1 MLFDNEQYINNLN
14 CTNMKR
20 PISVTALCLLMAFCV
35 PAMGQSSRGGSKDG
49 EQTEKKVDKGPKRK
63 SNKLQKYQTFV
74 YTSDDLSD
82 EIERQVV
89 ADRQALSRGLGA
101 DLLSAG
107 LSAATGAATGY
118 ISTLVEMGI
127 TAITKLIQLDAQN
140 KKEWQE
146 MVKEESELIVTMGTI
161 ADLNDFYSCLSEYGP
176 MDPRGMRFN
185 GIGCLAM
192 EGEDTTFYI
201 SCHINRKKIDRIVRH
216 SKFELVMDTFM
227 INPYKAG
234 LPNTD
239 LPLLFTYA
247 DRKSFDFTM
256 KMRMISSWMDQL
268 PDLHKDQILGEF
280 MLNVPVDSAQLD
292 ENNMFRYFRKEGEA
306 PAYGLVGESFI
317 VPRSYMP
324 TRDEDG
330 KYAESWGTGQYK
342 MEVEII
348 EVCGVSEEF
357 KKNWRKDFKKRKK
370 MTGKMSQAEKEILQ
384 VFTNQQWDKQ
394 AKQWVATTLKGPA
407 SVLNKA
413 AASSVGSNYT
423 AGGSK

>member
-1 MLFDNEQYINNLN
+1 
-14 CTNMKR
+14 MKKTFS
-20 PISVTALCLLMAFCV
+20 ILCLLLACLM
-35 PAMGQSSRGGSKDG
+35 PMMGQSSKGGGGDKSS
-49 EQTEKKVDKGPKRK
+49 TEKKPDYSPKKK
-63 SNKLQKYQTFV
+63 SNKLSKYQTFV

-82 EIERQVV
+82 EIERQVS
-89 ADRQALSRGLGA
+89 ADREALSRGLGA
-101 DLLSAG
+101 ELLSAG

-118 ISTLVEMGI
+118 ISTLIELGI

-146 MVKEESELIVTMGTI
+146 MVKEESQLIVTMGTI
-161 ADLNDFYSCLSEYGP
+161 ADLNDFYNCMSQYGP
-176 MDPRGMRFN
+176 MDPKGMRFN

-280 MLNVPVDSAQLD
+280 MLNVPVDSASLD
-292 ENNMFRYFRKEGEA
+292 ENNMFRYIRKEDE
-306 PAYGLVGESFI
+306 PAKYGLIGESFI

-324 TRDEDG
+324 LRDEDG
-330 KYAESWGTGQYK
+330 KYMESWGTGQYK
-342 MEVEII
+342 MEVEIV

-357 KKNWRKDFKKRKK
+357 KKHWRQDFKKRKK
-370 MTGKMSQAEKEILQ
+370 MTGKMSKAEQEILQ
-384 VFTNQQWDKQ
+384 IFTNQAWDKQ
-394 AKQWVATTLKGPA
+394 AKQWVATTMKGPA
-407 SVLNKA
+407 SVLNSA
-413 AASSVGSNYT
+413 AASAVGTKYT
-423 AGGSK
+423 SK

>member
-1 MLFDNEQYINNLN
+1 M
-14 CTNMKR
+14 NMKR
-20 PISVTALCLLMAFCV
+20 PITVTALCLLMAFCV
-35 PAMGQSSRGGSKDG
+35 PAMVLGQSRGGSDQG
-49 EQTEKKVDKGPKRK
+49 EKTEKKDKGPKRRA
-63 SNKLQKYQTFV
+63 NGLQKYQTFV
-74 YTSDDLSD
+74 YTSEDLSG
-82 EIERQVV
+82 EIERQVS
-89 ADRQALSRGLGA
+89 ADRDALSRGIGA

-146 MVKEESELIVTMGTI
+146 MVKEESELIITMGTI
-161 ADLNDFYSCLSEYGP
+161 ADLNDFYNCMSQYGP
-176 MDPRGMRFN
+176 MDPKGMRFD

-256 KMRMISSWMDQL
+256 KMRMVSSWMDQL

-280 MLNVPVDSAQLD
+280 MLNVPVDSASLD
-292 ENNMFRYFRKEGEA
+292 ENNMFRYVRQEGEV
-306 PAYGLVGESFI
+306 PKYGLVGESFI

-324 TRDEDG
+324 LRDEDG
-330 KYAESWGTGQYK
+330 KYTESWGTGQYK
-342 MEVEII
+342 MEVEIV

-357 KKNWRKDFKKRKK
+357 KKNWRKDFRKRKK
-370 MTGKMSQAEKEILQ
+370 MTGKMSKAEAEILQ
-384 VFTNQQWDKQ
+384 IFTNQQWDKQ
-394 AKQWVATTLKGPA
+394 AKQWVATTLKGP
-407 SVLNKA
+407 STVLNKEA
-413 AASSVGSNYT
+413 AKMVGSSYT

>member
-1 MLFDNEQYINNLN
+1 MFN
-14 CTNMKR
+14 NMKR
-20 PISVTALCLLMAFCV
+20 KFTVLCLLMAMLV
-35 PAMGQSSRGGSKDG
+35 PSVVAQPRGGSSDG
-49 EQTEKKVDKGPKRK
+49 EKTEKKDHGPKRK
-63 SNKLQKYQTFV
+63 PNGLQKYQTFV
-74 YTSDDLSD
+74 YTSEDLSD
-82 EIERQVV
+82 EIERQVS
-89 ADRQALSRGLGA
+89 ADRDALSRGLGSE
-101 DLLSAG
+101 LLSAG

-118 ISTLVEMGI
+118 ISTLIELGI
-127 TAITKLIQLDAQN
+127 TAITKLIQLDAMN
-140 KKEWQE
+140 RKEWQE
-146 MVKEESELIVTMGTI
+146 MVKDESELLITMGTI
-161 ADLNDFYSCLSEYGP
+161 ADLNDFYNCMSGYGP
-176 MDPRGMRFN
+176 MDPKGMRFN

-268 PDLHKDQILGEF
+268 PDLHKDQVLGEF
-280 MLNVPVDSAQLD
+280 IVNVPVDSASLD

-306 PAYGLVGESFI
+306 PKYGLVGESFI

-324 TRDEDG
+324 LRDEDG
-330 KYAESWGTGQYK
+330 KYTESWGTGQYK
-342 MEVEII
+342 MEVEIV
-348 EVCGVSEEF
+348 EVCGVSDEF

-370 MTGKMSQAEKEILQ
+370 MTGKMSKAEQEILQ
-384 VFTNQQWDKQ
+384 IFTNQQWDKQ

-413 AASSVGSNYT
+413 ASSAVGSSYT
-423 AGGSK
+423 TSSK

>member
-1 MLFDNEQYINNLN
+1 
-14 CTNMKR
+14 MKKTFT
-20 PISVTALCLLMAFCV
+20 ILCLLLAVLM
-35 PAMGQSSRGGSKDG
+35 PTMGQSPRGDG
-49 EQTEKKVDKGPKRK
+49 GGKGDSEKKVDHSPKRK
-63 SNKLQKYQTFV
+63 SNKLSKYQTFV

-82 EIERQVV
+82 EIERQVS
-89 ADRQALSRGLGA
+89 ADREALSRGLGA

-118 ISTLVEMGI
+118 ISTLIELGI

-146 MVKEESELIVTMGTI
+146 MVKEESELIITMGTI
-161 ADLNDFYSCLSEYGP
+161 ADLNDFYNCMSQYGP
-176 MDPRGMRFN
+176 MDPKGMRFN

-256 KMRMISSWMDQL
+256 RMRMISSWMDQL

-280 MLNVPVDSAQLD
+280 MLNVPVDSASLD
-292 ENNMFRYFRKEGEA
+292 ENNMFRYIRKEGEA
-306 PAYGLVGESFI
+306 PKYGLVGESFI

-324 TRDEDG
+324 LRDEDG
-330 KYAESWGTGQYK
+330 KYMESWGTGQYK
-342 MEVEII
+342 MEVEIV
-348 EVCGVSEEF
+348 EVCGVSDEF

-370 MTGKMSQAEKEILQ
+370 MTGKMSKAEQEILQ
-384 VFTNQQWDKQ
+384 IFTNQQWDKQ

-413 AASSVGSNYT
+413 AAGAVGSNYS
-423 AGGSK
+423 ASGK

>member
-20 PISVTALCLLMAFCV
+20 PITVTALCLLMAFCV

-370 MTGKMSQAEKEILQ
+370 MTGKMSKGEQEILQ
-384 VFTNQQWDKQ
+384 IFTNQQWDKQ

-407 SVLNKA
+407 SILNGA
-413 AASSVGSNYT
+413 AASAVGTKYT
-423 AGGSK
+423 SK

>member
-1 MLFDNEQYINNLN
+1 
-14 CTNMKR
+14 MKKTFT
-20 PISVTALCLLMAFCV
+20 ILCLLLAALM
-35 PAMGQSSRGGSKDG
+35 PMMGQSSKGGGGNGDS
-49 EQTEKKVDKGPKRK
+49 EKKVDHSPKRR
-63 SNKLQKYQTFV
+63 SNQLSKYQTFV

-82 EIERQVV
+82 EIERQVS
-89 ADRQALSRGLGA
+89 ADREALSRGLGA

-118 ISTLVEMGI
+118 ISTLIELGI

-140 KKEWQE
+140 RKEWQE
-146 MVKEESELIVTMGTI
+146 MVKEESELIITMGTI
-161 ADLNDFYSCLSEYGP
+161 ADLNDFYNCMSQYGP
-176 MDPRGMRFN
+176 MDPKGMRFN

-256 KMRMISSWMDQL
+256 RMRMISSWMDQL

-280 MLNVPVDSAQLD
+280 MLNVPVDSASLD
-292 ENNMFRYFRKEGEA
+292 ENNMFRYIRKEGEA
-306 PAYGLVGESFI
+306 PKYGLIGESFI

-324 TRDEDG
+324 LRDEDG
-330 KYAESWGTGQYK
+330 KCTESWGTGQYK
-342 MEVEII
+342 MEVEIV
-348 EVCGVSEEF
+348 EVCGVSDEF

-370 MTGKMSQAEKEILQ
+370 MTGKMSKAEQEILQ
-384 VFTNQQWDKQ
+384 IFTNQAWDKQ
-394 AKQWVATTLKGPA
+394 AKQWVATTMKGPA
-407 SVLNKA
+407 SVLNSA
-413 AASSVGSNYT
+413 AASAVGTKYT
-423 AGGSK
+423 PK

>member
-1 MLFDNEQYINNLN
+1 M
-14 CTNMKR
+14 NMKR
-20 PISVTALCLLMAFCV
+20 PITVTALCLLMAFCV
-35 PAMGQSSRGGSKDG
+35 PAMVSGQSRGGSDQG
-49 EQTEKKVDKGPKRK
+49 EKTEKKDKGPKRRA
-63 SNKLQKYQTFV
+63 NGLQKYQTFV
-74 YTSDDLSD
+74 YTSEDLSS
-82 EIERQVV
+82 EIERQVS
-89 ADRQALSRGLGA
+89 ADRDALSRGLGA

-127 TAITKLIQLDAQN
+127 TAITKLIHLDAMN

-146 MVKEESELIVTMGTI
+146 MVKEESELIITMGTI
-161 ADLNDFYSCLSEYGP
+161 ADLNDFYNCMSQYGP
-176 MDPRGMRFN
+176 MDPKGMRFD

-256 KMRMISSWMDQL
+256 KMRMVSSWMDQL

-280 MLNVPVDSAQLD
+280 MLNVPVDSASLD
-292 ENNMFRYFRKEGEA
+292 ENNMFRYVRHEGEA
-306 PAYGLVGESFI
+306 PKYGLVGESFI

-324 TRDEDG
+324 LRDEDG
-330 KYAESWGTGQYK
+330 KYTESWGTGQYK
-342 MEVEII
+342 MEVEIV

-370 MTGKMSQAEKEILQ
+370 MTGKMSKAEAEILQ
-384 VFTNQQWDKQ
+384 IFTNQQWDKQ
-394 AKQWVATTLKGPA
+394 AKQWVATTLKGP
-407 SVLNKA
+407 STVLNKEA
-413 AASSVGSNYT
+413 AKMLGSSYT
-423 AGGSK
+423 AGGGR

>member
-1 MLFDNEQYINNLN
+1 MFN
-14 CTNMKR
+14 NMKTKFT
-20 PISVTALCLLMAFCV
+20 VLCLLMAMLV
-35 PAMGQSSRGGSKDG
+35 PTVVAQPRGGSSDG
-49 EQTEKKVDKGPKRK
+49 EKTEKKDHGPKRK
-63 SNKLQKYQTFV
+63 PSGLQKYQTFV
-74 YTSDDLSD
+74 YTSEDLSD
-82 EIERQVV
+82 EIERQVS
-89 ADRQALSRGLGA
+89 ADRDALSRGLGQ

-118 ISTLVEMGI
+118 ISTLVELGI
-127 TAITKLIQLDAQN
+127 TAITKLIQLDAMN
-140 KKEWQE
+140 RKEWQE
-146 MVKEESELIVTMGTI
+146 MVKEESELIITMGTI
-161 ADLNDFYSCLSEYGP
+161 ADLNDFYNCMSGYGP
-176 MDPRGMRFN
+176 MDPKGMRFN

-192 EGEDTTFYI
+192 EDEDTTFYI

-256 KMRMISSWMDQL
+256 KLRMISSWMDQL

-280 MLNVPVDSAQLD
+280 ILNVPVDSASLD

-306 PAYGLVGESFI
+306 PKYGLVGESFI

-324 TRDEDG
+324 LRDEDG
-330 KYAESWGTGQYK
+330 KYTESWGTGQYK
-342 MEVEII
+342 MEVEIV
-348 EVCGVSEEF
+348 EVCGVSDEF

-370 MTGKMSQAEKEILQ
+370 MTGKMSKAEQEILQ
-384 VFTNQQWDKQ
+384 IFTNQQWDKQ
-394 AKQWVATTLKGPA
+394 AKQWVATTLKGPS

-413 AASSVGSNYT
+413 AAASVGSSYT
-423 AGGSK
+423 TSSK

>member
-1 MLFDNEQYINNLN
+1 
-14 CTNMKR
+14 MKKTFT
-20 PISVTALCLLMAFCV
+20 ILCLLLAALM
-35 PAMGQSSRGGSKDG
+35 PMMGQSSKGGGGNGDS
-49 EQTEKKVDKGPKRK
+49 EKKVDHSPKRR
-63 SNKLQKYQTFV
+63 SNQLSKYQTFV

-82 EIERQVV
+82 EIERQVS
-89 ADRQALSRGLGA
+89 ADREALSRGLGA

-118 ISTLVEMGI
+118 ISTLIELGI

-140 KKEWQE
+140 RKEWQE
-146 MVKEESELIVTMGTI
+146 MVKEESELIITMGTI
-161 ADLNDFYSCLSEYGP
+161 ADLNDFYNCMSQYGP
-176 MDPRGMRFN
+176 MDPKGMRFN

-280 MLNVPVDSAQLD
+280 MLNVPVDSASLD
-292 ENNMFRYFRKEGEA
+292 ENNMFRYIRKEGEA
-306 PAYGLVGESFI
+306 PKYGLIGESFI

-324 TRDEDG
+324 LRDEDG
-330 KYAESWGTGQYK
+330 KYTESWGTGQYK
-342 MEVEII
+342 MEVEIV
-348 EVCGVSEEF
+348 EVCGVSDEF

-370 MTGKMSQAEKEILQ
+370 MTGKMSKAEQEILQ
-384 VFTNQQWDKQ
+384 IFTNQAWDKQ
-394 AKQWVATTLKGPA
+394 AKQWVATTMKGPA
-407 SVLNKA
+407 SVLNSA
-413 AASSVGSNYT
+413 AASAVGTKYT
-423 AGGSK
+423 PK

>member
-1 MLFDNEQYINNLN
+1 
-14 CTNMKR
+14 MKR
-20 PISVTALCLLMAFCV
+20 PITVTALCLVMALCV
-35 PAMGQSSRGGSKDG
+35 PAMAQSRGGSSDG
-49 EQTEKKVDKGPKRK
+49 GEKTEKKDHGPKRK
-63 SNKLQKYQTFV
+63 PTGLQKYQTFV
-74 YTSDDLSD
+74 YTSDDLSG
-82 EIERQVV
+82 EIERQMT
-89 ADRQALSRGLGA
+89 ADRDALSRGLGA

-118 ISTLVEMGI
+118 ISTLIEMGI
-127 TAITKLIQLDAQN
+127 TAITKLIQLDAMN

-161 ADLNDFYSCLSEYGP
+161 ADLNDFYNCMSGYGP
-176 MDPRGMRFN
+176 MDPKGMRFN

-247 DRKSFDFTM
+247 DRKTFDFTM
-256 KMRMISSWMDQL
+256 KMRMVSSWMDQL

-280 MLNVPVDSAQLD
+280 MLNVPVDSASLD
-292 ENNMFRYFRKEGEA
+292 ENNMFRYIRNEEEA
-306 PAYGLVGESFI
+306 PKYGLVGESFI

-324 TRDEDG
+324 IRDEDG
-330 KYAESWGTGQYK
+330 KYSESWGTGQYK
-342 MEVEII
+342 MEVEIV

-370 MTGKMSQAEKEILQ
+370 MTGKMSKAEAEILQ
-384 VFTNQQWDKQ
+384 IFTNQQWDKQ
-394 AKQWVATTLKGPA
+394 AKQWVATTMKGPA
-407 SVLNKA
+407 SVLNKE
-413 AASSVGSNYT
+413 ASKLTGSSYS
-423 AGGSK
+423 ASGK

>member
-1 MLFDNEQYINNLN
+1 
-14 CTNMKR
+14 MKKTFT
-20 PISVTALCLLMAFCV
+20 ILCLLLAVLM
-35 PAMGQSSRGGSKDG
+35 PTMGQSPRGGGGGNGDS
-49 EQTEKKVDKGPKRK
+49 EKKVDHSPKRK
-63 SNKLQKYQTFV
+63 SNKLAKYQTFV
-74 YTSDDLSD
+74 YTSEDLSD
-82 EIERQVV
+82 EIERQVS
-89 ADRQALSRGLGA
+89 ADREALSRGLGA

-118 ISTLVEMGI
+118 ISTLIELGI
-127 TAITKLIQLDAQN
+127 TAITKLIQLDAMN
-140 KKEWQE
+140 RKEWQE
-146 MVKEESELIVTMGTI
+146 MVKEESELIITMGTI
-161 ADLNDFYSCLSEYGP
+161 ADLNDFYNCMSQYGP
-176 MDPRGMRFN
+176 MDPKGMRFN

-280 MLNVPVDSAQLD
+280 MLNVPVDSASLD
-292 ENNMFRYFRKEGEA
+292 ENNMFRYIRKEGEA
-306 PAYGLVGESFI
+306 PKYGLIGESFI

-324 TRDEDG
+324 LRDEDG
-330 KYAESWGTGQYK
+330 KYMESWGTGQYK
-342 MEVEII
+342 MEVEIV
-348 EVCGVSEEF
+348 EVCGVSDEF

-370 MTGKMSQAEKEILQ
+370 MTGKMSKAEQEILQ
-384 VFTNQQWDKQ
+384 IFTNQQWDKQ

-413 AASSVGSNYT
+413 AAGAVGSNYS
-423 AGGSK
+423 ASSK

>member
-1 MLFDNEQYINNLN
+1 
-14 CTNMKR
+14 MKR
-20 PISVTALCLLMAFCV
+20 PITVTALCLLMAFCV
-35 PAMGQSSRGGSKDG
+35 PAMAQSGSSSKDG
-49 EQTEKKVDKGPKRK
+49 EKSEKKDKGPKRK
-63 SNKLQKYQTFV
+63 SSKLQSYQTFV

-82 EIERQVV
+82 EIERQVS
-89 ADRQALSRGLGA
+89 ADRDALSRGLGQ
-101 DLLSAG
+101 DLLNAG
-107 LSAATGAATGY
+107 ISAATGAATGY
-118 ISTLVEMGI
+118 MSTLVELGI

-140 KKEWQE
+140 RKEWQE
-146 MVKEESELIVTMGTI
+146 MVKEESELIITMGTI
-161 ADLNDFYSCLSEYGP
+161 ADLNDFYNCMSGYGP
-176 MDPRGMRFN
+176 MDPKGMRFN
-185 GIGCLAM
+185 GIGCLAK
-192 EGEDTTFYI
+192 EDDDTTFYI

-247 DRKSFDFTM
+247 DRKMFDFTM
-256 KMRMISSWMDQL
+256 KMKMVSSWMDQL
-268 PDLHKDQILGEF
+268 PDLHKDQVLGEF
-280 MLNVPVDSAQLD
+280 MLRVPVDSASLD
-292 ENNMFRYFRKEGEA
+292 ENNMFRYVRQEGE
-306 PAYGLVGESFI
+306 PAKYGVVGESFI

-324 TRDEDG
+324 IRDEDG
-330 KYAESWGTGQYK
+330 KYSESWGTGQYK

-370 MTGKMSQAEKEILQ
+370 MTGQMSQAEKEILQ

>member
-1 MLFDNEQYINNLN
+1 
-14 CTNMKR
+14 MKKTFT
-20 PISVTALCLLMAFCV
+20 ILCLLLAVLM
-35 PAMGQSSRGGSKDG
+35 PTMGQSPRGGGGGNGDS
-49 EQTEKKVDKGPKRK
+49 EKKVDHSPKRK
-63 SNKLQKYQTFV
+63 SNKLAKYQTFV
-74 YTSDDLSD
+74 YTSEDLSD
-82 EIERQVV
+82 EIERQVS
-89 ADRQALSRGLGA
+89 ADREALSRGLGA

-118 ISTLVEMGI
+118 ISTLIELGI

-140 KKEWQE
+140 RKEWQE
-146 MVKEESELIVTMGTI
+146 MVKEESELIITMGTI
-161 ADLNDFYSCLSEYGP
+161 ADLNDFYNCMSQYGP
-176 MDPRGMRFN
+176 MDPKGMRFN

-280 MLNVPVDSAQLD
+280 MLNVPVDSASLD
-292 ENNMFRYFRKEGEA
+292 ENNMFRYIRKEGEA
-306 PAYGLVGESFI
+306 PKYGLIGESFI

-324 TRDEDG
+324 LRDEDG
-330 KYAESWGTGQYK
+330 KYMESWGTGQYK
-342 MEVEII
+342 MEVEIV
-348 EVCGVSEEF
+348 EVCGVSDEF

-370 MTGKMSQAEKEILQ
+370 MTGKMSKAEQEILQ
-384 VFTNQQWDKQ
+384 IFTNQQWDKQ

-413 AASSVGSNYT
+413 AAGAVGSNYN
-423 AGGSK
+423 ASGK

>member
-1 MLFDNEQYINNLN
+1 
-14 CTNMKR
+14 MKR
-20 PISVTALCLLMAFCV
+20 PITVTALCLLMAFCV
-35 PAMGQSSRGGSKDG
+35 PAMAQSGSSSKDG
-49 EQTEKKVDKGPKRK
+49 EKSEKKDKGPKRK
-63 SNKLQKYQTFV
+63 SNKLQSYQTFV

-82 EIERQVV
+82 EIERQVS
-89 ADRQALSRGLGA
+89 ADREALSRGLGQ
-101 DLLSAG
+101 DLLNAG
-107 LSAATGAATGY
+107 ISAATGAATGY
-118 ISTLVEMGI
+118 MSTLVELGI
-127 TAITKLIQLDAQN
+127 TAITKLIQLDAKN

-161 ADLNDFYSCLSEYGP
+161 ADLNDFYNCMSGYGP
-176 MDPRGMRFN
+176 MDPKGMRFN
-185 GIGCLAM
+185 GIGCLAK
-192 EGEDTTFYI
+192 EGDDTTFYI

-280 MLNVPVDSAQLD
+280 MLNVPVDSASLD
-292 ENNMFRYFRKEGEA
+292 ENNMFRYVRKEDEA
-306 PAYGLVGESFI
+306 PKYGLVGESFI

-324 TRDEDG
+324 IRDEDG
-330 KYAESWGTGQYK
+330 KYSESWGTGQYK
-342 MEVEII
+342 MEVEIV
-348 EVCGVSEEF
+348 EVCGTSDEF
-357 KKNWRKDFKKRKK
+357 KKQWRKDFRKRKK
-370 MTGKMSQAEKEILQ
+370 MTGKMSKAEQEILQ
-384 VFTNQQWDKQ
+384 IFTNQKWDQQ
-394 AKQWVATTLKGPA
+394 AKQWVATMMKGPA

-413 AASSVGSNYT
+413 AASAVGSSYT
-423 AGGSK
+423 TTTK

>member
-1 MLFDNEQYINNLN
+1 
-14 CTNMKR
+14 MKR
-20 PISVTALCLLMAFCV
+20 PITVLCLLMAMLLPV
-35 PAMGQSSRGGSKDG
+35 MGQSPKSGGAKSG
-49 EQTEKKVDKGPKRK
+49 ENTEKKADKGPKRK
-63 SNKLQKYQTFV
+63 SKGLTKYQTFV
-74 YTSDDLSD
+74 YTSEDLSS
-82 EIERQVV
+82 EIERQVS
-89 ADRQALSRGLGA
+89 ADRDALSRGLGA

-146 MVKEESELIVTMGTI
+146 MVKEESELIITMGTI
-161 ADLNDFYSCLSEYGP
+161 ADLNDFYNCMSEYGP
-176 MDPRGMRFN
+176 MDPKGMRFD

-192 EGEDTTFYI
+192 DGEDTTFYI

-256 KMRMISSWMDQL
+256 KMRMVSSWMDQL
-268 PDLHKDQILGEF
+268 PDLHKDQVLGEF
-280 MLNVPVDSAQLD
+280 MLNVPVDSASLD
-292 ENNMFRYFRKEGEA
+292 ENNMFRYVRQEDEA
-306 PAYGLVGESFI
+306 PKYGLIGESFI

-330 KYAESWGTGQYK
+330 KYAESWGTGQYM
-342 MEVEII
+342 MEVEIV

-357 KKNWRKDFKKRKK
+357 KKNWRKDFRKRKK
-370 MTGKMSQAEKEILQ
+370 MTGKMSKAEAEILQ

-394 AKQWVATTLKGPA
+394 AKQWVATTLKGPS
-407 SVLNKA
+407 SVLNKEA
-413 AASSVGSNYT
+413 AKMVGSSYT
-423 AGGSK
+423 SSSK